1 MGKGLKRTISVIES
15 EAPSG
20 VIGGVVKKAAKGKR
34 PMSKLT
40 VSDSVKAYVNRRIT
54 AHSEKKQYT
63 ENFGPSSAILSTSG
77 TVPLMFDLA
86 PAISYGT
93 GNGNRVGNKISV
105 LRSSLTVNCFKSQAA
120 LAAADLPTRMQ
131 ILIGRVIESPTTT
144 PSSSDLDKLF
154 WVDGGATDTFESGAV
169 GAFYR
174 PINKDYWDVRYRS
187 PVINIG
193 TSTGT
198 STGVTTNPGYNNDFK
213 LVHDFEVPIGN
224 FWPKTIKFDASTSA
238 STNCNW
244 FLIVLLQK
252 IDFTVATTNF
262 NAPGVCGCLN
272 FIYEDA

>member
-1 MGKGLKRTISVIES
+1 MGKGLKRTISVVES

-20 VIGGVVKKAAKGKR
+20 VIGGVSKKAAKGKR

-40 VSDSVKAYVNRRIT
+40 VSDSVKAYVNRRIL

-63 ENFGPSSAILSTSG
+63 ENQGPSAAILSTSG
-77 TVPLMFDLA
+77 TVPLMLDLA

-93 GNGNRVGNKISV
+93 GNGNRIGNKINV
-105 LRSSLTVNCFKSQAA
+105 LKSSLTVNLFKNQAT
-120 LAAADLPTRMQ
+120 LGADDKPCRMQ
-131 ILIGRVIESPTTT
+131 LLVGRVIESPTTT

-169 GAFYR
+169 GMFYR

-187 PVINIG
+187 PVFNIG
-193 TSTGT
+193 NASGNNAAVTG
-198 STGVTTNPGYNNDFK
+198 NPGNNNDFMITK
-213 LVHDFEVPIGN
+213 DVEIPIGN

-252 IDFTVATTNF
+252 VDWTVSTATFNPPGVAT
-262 NAPGVCGCLN
+262 CLN